1 MEKEEAN
8 ERRQTKGVA
17 RDGASPARR
26 RKQREE
32 CGVTSLMSYKNVIS
46 ASVSSHPPTDLRV
59 LLAYRGGGLV
69 SKMETSSFKKIFK
82 KRRKKMFQKKRS
94 LDKWIDLVKTL

>member
-1 MEKEEAN
+1 MEKEEAS

-59 LLAYRGGGLV
+59 LLTGGGGRVGFQDGNILFQEDIQEAKEEDV
-69 SKMETSSFKKIFK
+69 SKEEIFG
-82 KRRKKMFQKKRS
+82 
-94 LDKWIDLVKTL
+94 

>member
-59 LLAYRGGGLV
+59 LLAYRGGRVGFQDGNILFQEDIQEAKEEDV
-69 SKMETSSFKKIFK
+69 SKEEIFG
-82 KRRKKMFQKKRS
+82 
-94 LDKWIDLVKTL
+94 